1 MVTMNAVEVAHLATK
16 EDVANVR
23 VEVAQLETRLLK
35 WMFGLLFGII
45 VNVLG
50 VAVSIVLQLM

>member
-1 MVTMNAVEVAHLATK
+1 MATINAVEVAHLATK

-35 WMFGLLFGII
+35 WMFGLLLGII
-45 VNVLG
+45 ANVVG
-50 VAVSIVLQLM
+50 VTVSIVLQLV

>member
-1 MVTMNAVEVAHLATK
+1 MTTVEYTHLATK

-35 WMFGLLFGII
+35 WMFGLLIGII

-50 VAVSIVLQLM
+50 VAVSIALQLT

>member
-1 MVTMNAVEVAHLATK
+1 MATVNAVEVSHLATK

-35 WMFGLLFGII
+35 WMFGLLLGII
-45 VNVLG
+45 ANVVG
-50 VAVSIVLQLM
+50 VTVSIVLQLV

>member
-1 MVTMNAVEVAHLATK
+1 MTTAEIAHLATK

-23 VEVAQLETRLLK
+23 AEVAQLETRIVK
-35 WMFGLLFGII
+35 WMFGLLIGVI

-50 VAVSIVLQLM
+50 VAVSIALQLT

>member
-1 MVTMNAVEVAHLATK
+1 MATMNAVEVSHLATK

-35 WMFGLLFGII
+35 WMFGLLLGII
-45 VNVLG
+45 TNVVG
-50 VAVSIVLQLM
+50 VTVSIVLQLV